1 MIHLICNA
9 HIDPAWLWEW
19 EEGTAAALSTF
30 RAAADFCEEYDSFV
44 FNHNEA
50 LLYEYIEE
58 LDPMLF
64 ARIQTLV
71 TAGRWVIMGGWYLQP
86 DCNMPSGESLLR
98 QIETGQN
105 WFRKKFGVSFGPGA
119 IETAINL
126 DPFGHSLGLVQLLR
140 KSGYSSYLICRPGP
154 GTPGSELPA
163 DLFSWKGLDG
173 SQVTVLRSPD
183 MYNSGLGKVG
193 EKITAFLQNEKENR
207 DPGLLLW
214 GVGNHGGGP
223 SRRDIETIAELSRE
237 LPLIHSTPEQF
248 FREFEREGG
257 ALRKEGGV
265 LGKEGGKSER
275 VNGKPE
281 RVNGARLL
289 PIPTTDKGLNPWG
302 TGCYTSQIRIKQKHR
317 ELEYLLFSVEKLAVQ
332 AMLLNLAEY
341 PHTEL
346 AEAQRDL
353 LMMDFH
359 DILPGSGVEAVE
371 AYGLQLAGHGL
382 EILKR
387 VRFRMLCAL
396 LKLEAP
402 FPPGTYPVYAYNPHP
417 YPVSGIF
424 ALELQLADQNRGSTW
439 THLRLMQEGREIPS
453 QVEKEASNI
462 PIDWRKKI
470 SFAAS
475 LKPGLNRLTAYAEE
489 LHAEK
494 PAYEE
499 QKERFRFTTESMVV
513 EISRITGLITSLMI
527 DGCEL
532 TGPEG
537 ILPVVLDDSD
547 DPWSMEEAGNLP
559 EKGRFRLMESAEAAV
574 FRGIAEEENPPPVT
588 VIETGDVRHIVEVL
602 MRWGRSDMV
611 LNYCIPASG
620 IGIDLSIRV
629 FWHELH
635 ARLKLRIPT
644 DFEQSKRRCETQIM
658 AGREELEGINQERVG
673 QQWAAVHNGEHAL
686 AVIND
691 GTYGLD
697 FDKSVLR
704 ISMLHSPAYAAH
716 PVDDREIVS
725 SKRWSP
731 RIDHGVRSFT
741 FRITGGRAEAVLD
754 SIDREARTWGEAPYL
769 LSVFPLGVPEDPG
782 APEVPDAPD
791 APESQIPAAVVIE
804 GAAIVLLSIR
814 ELDPGIQGLT
824 ADRSRRGRTLFLRL
838 QESTGKAAAG
848 TISFPALFP
857 GVQHEI
863 YLEPFEIAAYQYE
876 VDRGNLVKCRWLV
889 QPGNCAEN
897 QQ

>member
-64 ARIQTLV
+64 ARIQTLAA
-71 TAGRWVIMGGWYLQP
+71 AGRWVIIGGLFLQP
-86 DCNMPSGESLLR
+86 GCNMPSGESLLR

-223 SRRDIETIAELSRE
+223 SRRDIETIAELSRK
-237 LPLIHSTPEQF
+237 LPLIHSAPEQF
-248 FREFEREGG
+248 FREYEMGNGNPLRDNGNPVSEGG
-257 ALRKEGGV
+257 
-265 LGKEGGKSER
+265 
-275 VNGKPE
+275 
-281 RVNGARLL
+281 LL
-289 PIPTTDKGLNPWG
+289 TMPTTDKGLNPWG

-317 ELEYLLFSVEKLAVQ
+317 ELEHLLFSVEKLAVQ

-341 PHTEL
+341 PHREM

-353 LMMDFH
+353 LMMEFH

-439 THLRLMQEGREIPS
+439 THLRLMQEGRGIPS

-470 SFAAS
+470 SFSAS

-489 LHAEK
+489 LHADK

-499 QKERFRFTTESMVV
+499 QKERFRFITESMVV
-513 EISRITGLITSLMI
+513 EISKTTGLIVSLMI

-532 TGPEG
+532 TGSEG

-588 VIETGDVRHIVEVL
+588 VVETGDVRHIVEVL

-620 IGIDLSIRV
+620 IGIELSIRV

-644 DFEQSKRRCETQIM
+644 AFEQSRRRCVTQIM
-658 AGREELEGINQERVG
+658 AGREELAGINQERVG
-673 QQWAAVHNGEHAL
+673 QQWAAVHDGEHAL

-731 RIDHGVRSFT
+731 RIDHGVRSFA
-741 FRITGGRAEAVLD
+741 FRITGGRAEAVLN

-769 LSVFPLGVPEDPG
+769 LSVFPLGVPE
-782 APEVPDAPD
+782 E
-791 APESQIPAAVVIE
+791 PESQIPAAVVIE

-814 ELDPGIQGLT
+814 ELDPELQGKT
-824 ADRSRRGRTLFLRL
+824 ADRSKRGRGRMLFLRL

-848 TISFPALFP
+848 SISFPALFP

-863 YLEPFEIAAYQYE
+863 CLEPFEIAAYQYE
-876 VDRGNLVKCRWLV
+876 VDRGKLVKCRWLV
-889 QPGNCAEN
+889 QSGNCGAVL
-897 QQ
+897 Q